1 MSIDNAHLF
10 LTNASQDMD
19 LRESFKDVKNPQEFI
34 DTVHNLGYDFTTEEL
49 KEAVSE
55 LSKGVLIRRKTGV
68 WPWLRSVKWI

>member
-1 MSIDNAHLF
+1 MSIDQAHLF

-19 LRESFKDVKNPQEFI
+19 LRESFKDVRNPQEFLV
-34 DTVHNLGYDFTTEEL
+34 TAHNLGYDFTTEEL

-55 LSKGVLIRRKTGV
+55 LSKGVLIRRKTGI